1 MAEQKKTGA
10 TVMQTVKVLAIHL
23 SCHSFRPSS
32 ATLGVS
38 RSNCYVLICI
48 KNPLKSNGL
57 S

>member
-23 SCHSFRPSS
+23 SCHSSLPSPV
-32 ATLGVS
+32 TLEVS
-38 RSNCYVLICI
+38 RSSLYVLICI